1 MNHHASTRVLH
12 AAVAFCMLLL
22 ASAAGLAQ
30 PATNSVTTNKP
41 VGSVEAPATN
51 APAEMNL
58 TREAID
64 QLRRDIEAAAARNTS
79 AITAALDRFNPMIEA
94 LQNQQAAVIQSSNRT
109 VLIVAG
115 LFAGV
120 GLVALM
126 SIVALLMRALGRF
139 SELATGG
146 PRGAFLG
153 VGQPPAALGPGD
165 LVNVN
170 ANAVEQASARFQH
183 AIEHL
188 QKRIFELEHSAQ
200 PGAIESGKAPV
211 PPRPVETLAPA
222 LAGNISPLPAQ
233 DMVAARK
240 PSEPTDAASRTGLL
254 LGKGQALLN
263 LDQAE
268 QALEC
273 FDEILALDP
282 NHTEALLR
290 RGLALER
297 TENWEKALEC
307 YERAIAL
314 DGTLTVAYL
323 YKGGVCNKLQRH
335 REALESYEHALRAER
350 RSRAS

>member
-1 MNHHASTRVLH
+1 MKHRAPTSILH
-12 AAVAFCMLLL
+12 TLLGFSMLLL
-22 ASAAGLAQ
+22 SGAAGLSQ
-30 PATNSVTTNKP
+30 TNTNSVVSK
-41 VGSVEAPATN
+41 PATGAEVAATN
-51 APAEMNL
+51 GLAEMSL
-58 TREAID
+58 TREAIE
-64 QLRRDIEAAAARNTS
+64 QLRRDIEAAATRNTA
-79 AITAALDRFNPMIEA
+79 AITSALATFTPTIQA
-94 LQNQQAAVIQSSNRT
+94 LQSQQADVIRSSNRT
-109 VLIVAG
+109 ILIVAG
-115 LFAGV
+115 VFAGV

-139 SELATGG
+139 SDLANNAT
-146 PRGAFLG
+146 RGAMYSAG
-153 VGQPPAALGPGD
+153 HAAPALGPGD

-200 PGAIESGKAPV
+200 PASIESGRTVGAPKH
-211 PPRPVETLAPA
+211 VESLAPA
-222 LAGNISPLPAQ
+222 SAANISPLPAHE
-233 DMVAARK
+233 VAPVRK
-240 PSEPTDAASRTGLL
+240 PGEPTDAASRTGLL

-273 FDEILALDP
+273 FDEILALEP
-282 NHTEALLR
+282 NNTEALLR

-307 YERAIAL
+307 YDRAIGL

>member
-1 MNHHASTRVLH
+1 MKRLASSSILRAGLG
-12 AAVAFCMLLL
+12 FCMLLL
-22 ASAAGLAQ
+22 ASAAGVSQ
-30 PATNSVTTNKP
+30 QNTNSVVPKPP
-41 VGSVEAPATN
+41 VGAEVAGTNGPVET
-51 APAEMNL
+51 NL
-58 TREAID
+58 TREAIE
-64 QLRRDIEAAAARNTS
+64 QLRRDIEAAAARNTA
-79 AITAALDRFNPMIEA
+79 AITAALDRFTPTIEA
-94 LQNQQAAVIQSSNRT
+94 LQNQQAAVIQSSNKT

-126 SIVALLMRALGRF
+126 SIVALLMRTLGRF
-139 SELATGG
+139 SELANNAA
-146 PRGAFLG
+146 RGAVFG
-153 VGQPPAALGPGD
+153 AGHPAPALGPGD
-165 LVNVN
+165 MVNVN
-170 ANAVEQASARFQH
+170 ATAVEQASGRFQH

-188 QKRIFELEHSAQ
+188 QKRIFELEHAAQ
-200 PGAIESGKAPV
+200 PGAIESGKAAV
-211 PPRPVETLAPA
+211 PQKTVETLGPVSAI
-222 LAGNISPLPAQ
+222 NISPLPAH
-233 DMVAARK
+233 DVVAVRK
-240 PSEPTDAASRTGLL
+240 PGEPTDATSRTGLL

-282 NHTEALLR
+282 NNTEALVR

-297 TENWEKALEC
+297 LENWEKALEC
-307 YERAIAL
+307 YDRAIAL
-314 DGTLTVAYL
+314 DSALTVAYL

>member
-1 MNHHASTRVLH
+1 
-12 AAVAFCMLLL
+12 MLLL
-22 ASAAGLAQ
+22 ASGAGLAQ
-30 PATNSVTTNKP
+30 PATNSVSTNKP
-41 VGSVEAPATN
+41 VGSVEATATN

-64 QLRRDIEAAAARNTS
+64 QLRRDIEAAAARNTA

-94 LQNQQAAVIQSSNRT
+94 MQNQQAAVIQSSNRT

-139 SELATGG
+139 SELASGG
-146 PRGAFLG
+146 APRGALLG

-188 QKRIFELEHSAQ
+188 QKRIFELEHAAQ
-200 PGAIESGKAPV
+200 PGAIEAGTAAAPA
-211 PPRPVETLAPA
+211 RPVETMGPVPA
-222 LAGNISPLPAQ
+222 VNISPLPAQ
-233 DMVAARK
+233 DLMAMRK
-240 PSEPTDAASRTGLL
+240 PGEPADAASRTGLL

-297 TENWEKALEC
+297 TENWEKALDC

-335 REALESYEHALRAER
+335 REALESYEHALHAER